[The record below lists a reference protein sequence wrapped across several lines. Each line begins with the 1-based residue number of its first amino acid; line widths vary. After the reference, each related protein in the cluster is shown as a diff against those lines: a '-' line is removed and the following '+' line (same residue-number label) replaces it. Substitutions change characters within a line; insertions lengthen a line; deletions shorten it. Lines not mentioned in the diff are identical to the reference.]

1 MGFTENGCVMKILKT
16 QRSKEILMEM
26 DEGMWKSLEKCFM

>member
-1 MGFTENGCVMKILKT
+1 MDEGKYSKT
-16 QRSKEILMEM
+16 QGSKEILMEM